1 MTSVL
6 YKTGDGLRDNKIRGM
21 RWCGRSS
28 HVRRRLLSSRLI
40 PETGPGSGFHTAWTP
55 QCCLG
60 PLSGAG
66 AGLAGTDAER
76 LTPRP
81 QYIAWANIV
90 AYAPWRV
97 IATALLGRV
106 RGCLTRAAAFLE
118 AASLQPT
125 GRCGASRVH
134 CIDPGRSPL
143 QVSRSQRFSRQGLRY
158 ALRQRRCVN
167 EGFADGSGCC
177 FVGMRCAD
185 DLAVSN
191 HPAHKRSP
199 ASVTSL
205 TNFPGPSK
213 SSPGSCANVGG
224 AKKNRGKAAAFRV
237 YAAGRAIR
245 ARDAPG

>member
-1 MTSVL
+1 MPSVL
-6 YKTGDGLRDNKIRGM
+6 YKSGDGLRDNKIRGM

-118 AASLQPT
+118 AASLQPRAVRGIT
-125 GRCGASRVH
+125 SALYRPWPESLAGVEEPALLAPRPSVCAQTTQMRE
-134 CIDPGRSPL
+134 R
-143 QVSRSQRFSRQGLRY
+143 GLCRWVRLLLCRH
-158 ALRQRRCVN
+158 ALR
-167 EGFADGSGCC
+167 G
-177 FVGMRCAD
+177 
-185 DLAVSN
+185 
-191 HPAHKRSP
+191 
-199 ASVTSL
+199 
-205 TNFPGPSK
+205 
-213 SSPGSCANVGG
+213 
-224 AKKNRGKAAAFRV
+224 
-237 YAAGRAIR
+237 
-245 ARDAPG
+245 